1 MSTGWLGRHW
11 GMSEGSVV
19 ARHEVIKSFLSMDS
33 DRTLTM
39 LFQWKG
45 LSKLSNNLKGYVE
58 RQKLERAER
67 AQRRAQR
74 RDAMPG
80 TFVAEVSDEDTEME
94 DL

>member
-33 DRTLTM
+33 GRTLTM

-45 LSKLSNNLKGYVE
+45 LSKLSNNLKDYVE